1 LSVTIINPMT
11 SIKNSGRRKFV
22 GQLSIA
28 TAAITVTPLFSKAD
42 TFFKVDEQYTVG
54 QIMDMF
60 IKTVPNAPF
69 TNTVDTLKAG
79 NRDIVVTSIVTTMF
93 PTVDVIKKT
102 IRLGANFIIC
112 HEPTFYNH
120 VDDVSWLQ
128 NDEVYQF
135 KADLLKK
142 HNIAVWRNHDYIHSI
157 RPDGVTTGV
166 VAKLGWKEYQQGP
179 NTFVFKEITL
189 GVLINE
195 LKQKLETPQVRF
207 IGDLNQS
214 CKNILLMPGAAG
226 GRAQIEAI
234 EKYKP
239 DVLICG
245 EISEW
250 ETAEYVRDARA
261 EGKSIALVVTG
272 HIPSEEAGSAFMA
285 EWLEQRLKGIKITH
299 VVCGN
304 SLSFA

>member
-1 LSVTIINPMT
+1 MT
-11 SIKNSGRRKFV
+11 SLKNNGRRKFV
-22 GQLSIA
+22 SNLTIA
-28 TAAITVTPLFSKAD
+28 TAAIAATPLLSKAD
-42 TFFKVDEQYTVG
+42 SFFKVDNGYTVG

-60 IKTVPNAPF
+60 IKTVPNSPF
-69 TNTVDTLKAG
+69 ASTVDTLKAG
-79 NRDIVVTSIVTTMF
+79 NRDMVVTGIVTTMF
-93 PTVDVIKKT
+93 PTVDVLRKT
-102 IRLGANFIIC
+102 IALGANFIIC

-120 VDDVSWLQ
+120 TDDVSWLQ
-128 NDEVYQF
+128 NDEVYQY

-142 HNIAVWRNHDYIHSI
+142 HNIAIWRNHDYIHSI
-157 RPDGVTTGV
+157 RPDGVITGV
-166 VAKLGWKEYQQGP
+166 VTKLGWKDYQNSP
-179 NTFVFKEITL
+179 NTFTFPPITL
-189 GVLINE
+189 SALIDQV
-195 LKQKLETPQVRF
+195 KQKLETPQVRF

-214 CKNILLMPGAAG
+214 CKNVLLMVGAAG

-239 DVLICG
+239 DVLVCG

-261 EGKSIALVVTG
+261 EGHSIALVVTG

-285 EWLEQRLKGIKITH
+285 EWLEQRLSGTKITH
-299 VVCGN
+299 IVCGN

>member
-1 LSVTIINPMT
+1 MT
-11 SIKNSGRRKFV
+11 SPKNTGRRKFV
-22 GQLSIA
+22 GNISIA
-28 TAAITVTPLFSKAD
+28 TAAIAATPLLSKANS
-42 TFFKVDEQYTVG
+42 FFKVDSGYTVG

-69 TNTVDTLKAG
+69 ASTVDTLKAG
-79 NRDIVVTSIVTTMF
+79 SRDIVVAGIVTTMF
-93 PTVDVIKKT
+93 PTVDVIRKT
-102 IRLGANFIIC
+102 IELGANFIIC

-142 HNIAVWRNHDYIHSI
+142 HNIAIWRNHDYIHSI

-166 VAKLGWKEYQQGP
+166 VAKLGWKNYQNGP
-179 NTFVFKEITL
+179 NTFLFPVTTL
-189 GVLINE
+189 GALIDQ

-214 CKNILLMPGAAG
+214 IKNVLLMPGAAG
-226 GRAQIEAI
+226 GMAQIKAI
-234 EKYKP
+234 EKYQP
-239 DVLICG
+239 DVLVCG

-261 EGKSIALVVTG
+261 EGRSIALVVTG
-272 HIPSEEAGSAFMA
+272 HIPSEEAGSVFMA
-285 EWLEQRLKGIKITH
+285 EWLEQRLNHVKITH

>member
-1 LSVTIINPMT
+1 MT
-11 SIKNSGRRKFV
+11 SLENNTRRKFI
-22 GQLSIA
+22 GDISIA
-28 TAAITVTPLFSKAD
+28 SAAITAAPLLSKAD
-42 TFFKVDEQYTVG
+42 SFFKTDAQYTVG

-60 IKTVPNAPF
+60 IKMVPNAPF
-69 TNTVDTLKAG
+69 PNTVDTLKAG
-79 NRDIVVTSIVTTMF
+79 NRDMVVTGIVTAMF
-93 PTVDVIKKT
+93 PTVDVIRQTYK
-102 IRLGANFIIC
+102 LGANFIIC

-120 VDDVSWLQ
+120 LDDVSWLQ
-128 NDEVYQF
+128 NDEIYGY
-135 KADLLKK
+135 KAGMLKA
-142 HNIAVWRNHDYIHSI
+142 HNIAIWRNRDYIHSI

-166 VAKLGWKEYQQGP
+166 VAKLGWKDYQQGP
-179 NTFVFKEITL
+179 NTFLFQGITL
-189 GVLINE
+189 GALIDQ

-214 CKNILLMPGAAG
+214 CKTILLMPGAAG

-239 DVLICG
+239 DVLVCG

-261 EGKSIALVVTG
+261 EGRSIALVVTG

-285 EWLEQRLKGIKITH
+285 EWLEQRLTGTKITH

>member
-1 LSVTIINPMT
+1 MT
-11 SIKNSGRRKFV
+11 SLKNNSRRKFV
-22 GQLSIA
+22 SNLTIA
-28 TAAITVTPLFSKAD
+28 TAAIAATPLLSKAD
-42 TFFKVDEQYTVG
+42 SFFNVDSGYTVG

-60 IKTVPNAPF
+60 IKTVPNSPF
-69 TNTVDTLKAG
+69 ASTVDTLKAG
-79 NRDIVVTSIVTTMF
+79 NRDMVVTGIVTTMF
-93 PTVDVIKKT
+93 PTVDVLRKT
-102 IRLGANFIIC
+102 IALGANFIIC

-120 VDDVSWLQ
+120 TDDVSWLQ
-128 NDEVYQF
+128 NDEVYQY

-142 HNIAVWRNHDYIHSI
+142 HNIAIWRNHDYIHSI
-157 RPDGVTTGV
+157 RPDGVITGV
-166 VAKLGWKEYQQGP
+166 VTKLGWKDYQNSP
-179 NTFVFKEITL
+179 NTFTFPPITL
-189 GVLINE
+189 SALIDQV
-195 LKQKLETPQVRF
+195 KQKLETPQVRF

-214 CKNILLMPGAAG
+214 CKNVLLMVGAAG

-239 DVLICG
+239 DVLVCG

-261 EGKSIALVVTG
+261 EGHSIALVVTG

-285 EWLEQRLKGIKITH
+285 EWLEQRLSGTKITH
-299 VVCGN
+299 IVCGN